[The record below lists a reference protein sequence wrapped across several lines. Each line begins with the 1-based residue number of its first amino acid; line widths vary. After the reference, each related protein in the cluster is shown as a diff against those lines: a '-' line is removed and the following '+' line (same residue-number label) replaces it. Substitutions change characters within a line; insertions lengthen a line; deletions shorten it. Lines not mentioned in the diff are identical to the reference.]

1 MKNSFLIQNTYLKL
15 SSSVFVYLWN
25 KIIQRKHLRTWR
37 SAFHNLKS
45 FFCFKS
51 NSFHGGW
58 QKAVSIESHMS
69 GSYQGPGILIFH
81 LKASLIYKRS
91 SFSSPF
97 TRNCGFTTLRN
108 KPFHSIYVFCF
119 ISSERENRPGRVICE
134 ERVRRGRRVQREVCS
149 FLVILGSLDFWAS
162 IIFFLKQQL
171 ACIRVGTIHEKI

>member
-1 MKNSFLIQNTYLKL
+1 M
-15 SSSVFVYLWN
+15 FVYLQN
-25 KIIQRKHLRTWR
+25 KIIQRKHLHTWR
-37 SAFHNLKS
+37 SDFHNLKS

-58 QKAVSIESHMS
+58 QKAVSIESHML
-69 GSYQGPGILIFH
+69 GSYQGPGILTFY

-119 ISSERENRPGRVICE
+119 ISSERENQPGSVICE
-134 ERVRRGRRVQREVCS
+134 ESVGWGRRVQREIVS
-149 FLVILGSLDFWAS
+149 FLAVLGFLDFWAS
-162 IIFFLKQQL
+162 IIFFLKQHL
-171 ACIRVGTIHEKI
+171 ACIRVGTIHEKT